1 MKVRKI
7 LLITTLTCLLVLLLI
22 PATAGATT
30 YTYYRSSGS
39 TVTYRY
45 TYYING
51 RQITVIQ
58 YSTPRTTTTTPQ
70 PVPQPAPQ
78 SAPAPAPI
86 PAPSSPPSVGLAAE
100 EQQML
105 NLVNAER
112 QKQGLRPLIAHAGLT
127 ELARKKSRDMIQ
139 NNYFSHI
146 SPTYGSPFDMMR
158 AAGISYRTA
167 GENIAGASTVERAH
181 LALMNSDGHRRNILN
196 PAYTHVG
203 IGIIRGGAYGLM
215 ITQMFIGN

>member
-1 MKVRKI
+1 MKLRKI
-7 LLITTLTCLLVLLLI
+7 LLVTTLTCLLVLLMI
-22 PATAGATT
+22 PVTAGATT
-30 YTYYRSSGS
+30 YTYYGSSNL
-39 TVTYRY
+39 TTTYRY

-58 YSTPRTTTTTPQ
+58 YNIPRTTPTTPQ
-70 PVPQPAPQ
+70 P
-78 SAPAPAPI
+78 APAPAPS
-86 PAPSSPPSVGLAAE
+86 PSPSVGLTAE
-100 EQQML
+100 EQHML
-105 NLVNAER
+105 NLVNGER
-112 QKQGLRPLIAHAGLT
+112 QKQGLKPLVPHAGLT